1 MNVKSKK
8 FDPNRSEDRMK
19 KQLAGI
25 VAFAAALCAASALAQ
40 QPVKIGLIMPYSGQ
54 FADASLQ
61 MDNAIKLYVQKNGDT
76 VAGRKLEFVRR
87 DTGGAPDVAKR
98 HAQELVVR
106 DRVDILAGFVI
117 TPEALAAA
125 DVSMEAKKFMVVM
138 NAATAIITTKSPY
151 MARTSLTL
159 PQNLEVFGTWA
170 YKNGVRKAYTLV
182 SDYGPGIDAEDAFL
196 RAFKDAGG
204 QIVGS
209 VRIPVANPDFYPF
222 VQRVKDSN
230 PEAMFVFIPGGAQ
243 PAAFGKALIDLG
255 IDTKKTKVLG
265 QGEISEE
272 NALKVMGDAG
282 LGMIT
287 AFHYDYNHK
296 SKANADFVGAYKA
309 AYGRNPDFFSIGGW
323 DGMHL
328 IYEAL
333 KKTGGKADGESL
345 IAAARGMKWESP
357 RGPISIDPE
366 TRDIIQT
373 VYIRRVEKVGGQL
386 VNVEIDKV
394 ENIKDPV
401 KERLK
406 K

>member
-1 MNVKSKK
+1 
-8 FDPNRSEDRMK
+8 MK
-19 KQLAGI
+19 RQPAGI
-25 VAFAAALCAASALAQ
+25 IAFAAALCTAGPALAQ

-61 MDNAIKLYVQKNGDT
+61 MDNAIKLYAQKNGDT

-98 HAQELVVR
+98 HAQELVVH
-106 DRVDILAGFVI
+106 DNVDILAGFVL
-117 TPEALAAA
+117 TPEALSAA
-125 DVSMEAKKFMVVM
+125 DVSMETKKFMVVM

-151 MARTSLTL
+151 MARTSVTL
-159 PQNLEVFGTWA
+159 PQNIEVFGAWA
-170 YKNGVRKAYTLV
+170 YKNGIRKAYTLV
-182 SDYGPGIDAEDAFL
+182 SDYGPGIDAEGAFQ

-243 PAAFGKALIDLG
+243 PAAFGKALVDLG

-296 SKANADFVGAYKA
+296 SKTNVDFVGAYKA

-323 DGMHL
+323 DGMRL

-333 KKTGGKADGESL
+333 KRTGGKADGESL

-357 RGPISIDPE
+357 RGPISIDPQ

-386 VNVEIDKV
+386 VNVEIDKF
-394 ENIKDPV
+394 ENVKDPV
-401 KERLK
+401 KERMK